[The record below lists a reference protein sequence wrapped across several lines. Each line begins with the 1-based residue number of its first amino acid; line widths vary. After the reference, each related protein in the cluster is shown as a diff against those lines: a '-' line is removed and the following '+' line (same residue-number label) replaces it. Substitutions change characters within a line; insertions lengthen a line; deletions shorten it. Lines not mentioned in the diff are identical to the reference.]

1 MQKTKL
7 NTFFKLAAAVLAL
20 VCTVI
25 VVKLNIDLNE
35 LNERKALIEKQVAL
49 ESEKVGEL
57 QNRLDTPFKKD
68 FVMALA
74 KEKLN
79 LVMPDEVIFYNDLTE

>member
-1 MQKTKL
+1 MQKIRLNAFVKL
-7 NTFFKLAAAVLAL
+7 IAVTLAL
-20 VCTVI
+20 VCAVI
-25 VVKLNIDLNE
+25 VVKLNIEINE
-35 LNERKALIEKQVAL
+35 LAERKAVIEEQVAL

-57 QNRLDTPFKKD
+57 QNRLDTPFSND
-68 FVMALA
+68 FVAALA

>member
-1 MQKTKL
+1 MQGTKL
-7 NTFFKLAAAVLAL
+7 NMFLKLAAIVLAL

-25 VVKLNIDLNE
+25 VVKLKIEYNE
-35 LNERKALIEKQVAL
+35 LSERKALIEKQVAL

-57 QNRLDTPFKKD
+57 QNRLDTPFEKD

>member
-1 MQKTKL
+1 MQKIKL
-7 NTFFKLAAAVLAL
+7 NTFFKLAAVVLAL

-25 VVKLNIDLNE
+25 VVKLNIEINE
-35 LNERKALIEKQVAL
+35 LNERKAVMEKQVAS

-57 QNRLDTPFKKD
+57 QNRLDTPFERD
-68 FVMALA
+68 FVAALA

>member
-1 MQKTKL
+1 MQKIRLNAFVKL
-7 NTFFKLAAAVLAL
+7 VAIVLAL

-25 VVKLNIDLNE
+25 VVKLNIGINE
-35 LNERKALIEKQVAL
+35 LAERKSVIEKQVAA

-57 QNRLDTPFKKD
+57 QNRLDTPFGKE
-68 FVMALA
+68 FVSALA